1 MEHEFLH
8 LVGTVET
15 GVGVPSRS
23 IAPLLSI
30 IREASSLKELQAPTL
45 NLRLSAPYVLRLTFT
60 LFGSEVGR
68 DEDFHFEVC
77 SIHDLKRVQAFLGL
91 IMRTNYHGDDLL
103 EVMAEVNLRE
113 RLGLVDGSSVA
124 LSLFD

>member
-1 MEHEFLH
+1 MH

-15 GVGVPSRS
+15 GVGAASRS
-23 IAPLLSI
+23 LAPLLSI
-30 IREASSLKELQAPTL
+30 IREASSLRDLQPATL
-45 NLRLSAPYVLRLTFT
+45 NVRLSAPYVLRPTFT
-60 LFGSEVGR
+60 IFGNEVGR

-77 SIHDLKRVQAFLGL
+77 SIHDLKRVRAFLGV
-91 IMRTNYHGDDLL
+91 IMRTSTNYHGDDVL

-113 RLGLVDGSSVA
+113 RLGLADGSSVE